1 MPILE
6 CLSFSPSKVLSGAKT
21 NDNLELMSRDLIVV
35 LSAYGDRVA
44 ELAPYVAKLK
54 RQTKLGRLP
63 KVVTAE
69 GTVRFPGEYPLID
82 GMSVG
87 GLIEVGRRSAGFCLL
102 TVCRDSAD

>member
-1 MPILE
+1 M
-6 CLSFSPSKVLSGAKT
+6 
-21 NDNLELMSRDLIVV
+21 

-54 RQTKLGRLP
+54 RQTKSGRLP
-63 KVVTAE
+63 KTVTAE

-87 GLIEVGRRSAGFCLL
+87 DLIEWQEACWILPTHSLQR
-102 TVCRDSAD
+102 